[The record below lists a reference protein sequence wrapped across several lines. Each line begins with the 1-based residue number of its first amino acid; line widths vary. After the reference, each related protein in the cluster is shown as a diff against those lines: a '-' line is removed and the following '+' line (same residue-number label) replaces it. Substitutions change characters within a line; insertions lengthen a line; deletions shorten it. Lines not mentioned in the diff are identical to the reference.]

1 MILSTFLSENPLGL
15 VWRLVLSVMVQGG
28 EVFGELDTVSGRLLL
43 QLVRGVTDILLVGY
57 DQDNHTA
64 S

>member
-1 MILSTFLSENPLGL
+1 
-15 VWRLVLSVMVQGG
+15 MVQGG